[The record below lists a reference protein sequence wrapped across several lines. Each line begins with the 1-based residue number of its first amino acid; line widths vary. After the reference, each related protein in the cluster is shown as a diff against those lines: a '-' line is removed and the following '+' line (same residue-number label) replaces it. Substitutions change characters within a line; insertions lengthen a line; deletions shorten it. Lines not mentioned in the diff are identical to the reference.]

1 MPSSVVLVQ
10 GTQLQISTTAVTE
23 LNPSPAP
30 TMVSMD
36 CTAREINYQGGTAAE
51 IDVTTF
57 CSTAKEFRLGL
68 EDPGQFTI
76 NGHWVMTDAAQA
88 VLRTAASDK
97 LTRLFT
103 VVFED
108 GSSFSVLGF
117 VASRSFSA
125 AVDGVVTGTF
135 TIRLTGAVGEVPAS
149 GA

>member
-1 MPSSVVLVQ
+1 MPSQVVLVQ
-10 GTQLQISTTAVTE
+10 GSGLQISTTAVSE
-23 LNPSPAP
+23 LAPSPMP

-57 CSTAKEFRLGL
+57 CSTAREFRLGL

-76 NGHWVMTDAAQA
+76 TGHWVQTDPAYA

-97 LTRLFT
+97 QTRLF
-103 VVFED
+103 VVEFSD
-108 GSSFSVLGF
+108 GSTFSVLGF
-117 VASRSFSA
+117 VASRGFSA
-125 AVDGVVTGTF
+125 AVDGVVTGTW
-135 TIRLTGAVGEVPAS
+135 TIRLTGSTLETEPS